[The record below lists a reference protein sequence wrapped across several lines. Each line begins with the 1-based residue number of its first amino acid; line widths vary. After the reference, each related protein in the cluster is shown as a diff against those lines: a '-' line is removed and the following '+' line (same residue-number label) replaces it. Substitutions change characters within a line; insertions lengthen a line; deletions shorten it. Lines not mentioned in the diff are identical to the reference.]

1 MLPPF
6 YQAHLQQYLSSRHY
20 LLVNLLVLLLQWH
33 KQVRL
38 ERLAMNLPLP
48 IQFEGR
54 RCCLQRL
61 LASPQLCIDT
71 LWLPLV
77 SYLLFRC
84 FRGGQTLCLA
94 LDRTQWRG
102 VNVLIASVIYWGRA
116 LPLYWQFLPHSGSSG
131 LPQQQ
136 AVARPLLALL
146 KPYQVVVLGD
156 REFCSVH
163 LAQWLRQEQLSF
175 CLRLRAN
182 EYVQAENGPFQQLQ
196 HLGLKPG

>member
-6 YQAHLQQYLSSRHY
+6 YQAHLQQCLTSRHY

-38 ERLAMNLPLP
+38 ERLAANLPLP

-54 RCCLQRL
+54 RRCLQRL

-77 SYLLFRC
+77 SYLLSRC
-84 FRGGQTLCLA
+84 FQTGQTLCLA

-102 VNVLIASVIYWGRA
+102 
-116 LPLYWQFLPHSGSSG
+116 
-131 LPQQQ
+131 
-136 AVARPLLALL
+136 
-146 KPYQVVVLGD
+146 
-156 REFCSVH
+156 
-163 LAQWLRQEQLSF
+163 
-175 CLRLRAN
+175 
-182 EYVQAENGPFQQLQ
+182 
-196 HLGLKPG
+196 